1 MLFTILRCR
10 CSGGKVVSTKVSCT
24 TPTRCGIA
32 TDTKESLNI
41 DALLDKYS
49 LKGGK
54 LEDTAGDKSLR
65 YTEGEVEIFGYGQGQ
80 GTTVCNRADISI
92 STE

>member
-65 YTEGEVEIFGYGQGQ
+65 YTHTCGGGGGNVWLWAGSRNNGL
-80 GTTVCNRADISI
+80 
-92 STE
+92 